1 MTSKYS
7 TKRAL
12 LFSTLAVF
20 MCVAML
26 IGTTFAW
33 FTDTASTAVN
43 RIEAGSLKIE
53 LWQAD
58 SDSKLGNEPLKWV
71 AADNRAQDDILW
83 EPGCTYNLESF
94 RIKNNGN
101 LALKY
106 KVVING
112 LVGSAKLLKAIDFT
126 VSVDGTPLAAKDGTS
141 AVATVADLNN
151 FEGKLGAGEVT
162 GKITITGKMKTTA
175 GNDYMGETIEGISIT
190 VVATQ
195 DTVENDSYGNDY
207 DDAAVYPVVAAATVD
222 TDSDNKTTAPKT
234 AVSDKK
240 VEGTDTPVAK
250 AEIPAGTK
258 LESGKKTLTLTIDE
272 ISTPS
277 DFVVGDDEDAR
288 TFEIKMLGLDK
299 KNTEKISIDLYVG
312 KGLMNP
318 KMYHKGVEMAAEDYS
333 YNAETGIMTIR
344 TATFSPFMIK
354 SDRPAATVD
363 GKPYKTVAEAIAA
376 ANNTT
381 VVLAD
386 NYDGNIEINGK
397 TLTLDFN
404 GKTVNGILYI
414 GCTNDGFT
422 SAKDPSTVTLKD
434 SKGNGGVTSTASSV
448 IYAKN
453 GSKLTIDSGNY
464 VCEYAK
470 QGSSGYSNVI
480 KMTNCELTV
489 NGGYLHNNAQVGSYN
504 RVINVDND
512 KKDAKVTVNGGK
524 LEGTKENHATQWT
537 AGSYSYIIA
546 SSSSSDD
553 KFPVEINGGEFISHT
568 GYSWMTQCN
577 GDVVINNCVFTDYGV
592 GSAFDIKKDAT
603 VTVRG
608 GTFSFSEKLDYFGN
622 VVSGLV
628 TCRQSDGWT
637 STAGTLIVDPVSSVK
652 VNYKT
657 YYKFLAEGATQ
668 SEKGADGFYTIS
680 K

>member
-1 MTSKYS
+1 MVNNKS

-12 LFSTLAVF
+12 LTSALAILA
-20 MCVAML
+20 CVAML

-33 FTDTASTAVN
+33 FTDTASTSVN
-43 RIEAGSLKIE
+43 RIQAGSLKVE

-58 SDSKLGNEPLKWV
+58 NDSKLGNEPLKWV
-71 AADNRAQDDILW
+71 AADNRAQDAILW
-83 EPGCTYNLESF
+83 EPGCSYNLESF

-106 KVVING
+106 KVIING
-112 LVGSAKLLKAIDFT
+112 LVGNAKLLEAIDFT
-126 VSVDGTPLAAKDGTS
+126 VSVDGTPLVAKDGTS
-141 AVATVADLNN
+141 TVATVADLNN
-151 FEGKLGAGEVT
+151 FEGKLGAQEVT

-175 GNDYMGETIEGISIT
+175 GNEYQEETIGGVNIT

-207 DDAAVYPVVAAATVD
+207 DDNAVYPVVATASVD
-222 TDSDNKTTAPKT
+222 VGSDNKTAVPST

-250 AEIPAGTK
+250 VEVPAGAK
-258 LESGKKTLTLTIDE
+258 LESGKKILTLTIDE
-272 ISTPS
+272 IATPS
-277 DFVVGDDEDAR
+277 DFAVGDDEDAR

-299 KNTEKISIDLYVG
+299 NNTEKISIDLYVG

-318 KMYHKGVEMAAEDYS
+318 KMYHKGVEMAAEDYG

-354 SDRPAATVD
+354 SERPAATVN
-363 GKPYKTVAEAIAA
+363 GKPYKTVAEAISAA
-376 ANNTT
+376 DNTT
-381 VVLAD
+381 VVLAN

-404 GKTVNGILYI
+404 GNTVNGILYI

-422 SAKDPSTVTLKD
+422 SAKAPSTVTLRD

-470 QGSSGYSNVI
+470 KDSSGYSNVI

-489 NGGYLHNNAQVGSYN
+489 NGGYLHNNAQVGNYN
-504 RVINVDND
+504 RVINVDNG

-524 LEGTKENHATQWT
+524 LEGTKENHAAQWP
-537 AGSYSYIIA
+537 AGDYSYIIA
-546 SSSSSDD
+546 SDGYSDD

-568 GYSWMTQCN
+568 GYSYMTQCS
-577 GDVVINNCVFTDYGV
+577 GDVVVNNCVFTDHGV
-592 GSAFDIKKDAT
+592 GSAFNIKKDAT
-603 VTVRG
+603 VTVKG
-608 GTFSFSEKLDYFGN
+608 GTFTLSELLNSYGK
-622 VVSGLV
+622 VVSGLANYV
-628 TCRQSDGWT
+628 D
-637 STAGTLIVDPVSSVK
+637 GTLTVDPVTSVK

-657 YYKFLAEGATQ
+657 NDKYLAEGATQ